1 MINTPFNQIIKVFVK
16 LFSKEEN
23 LKKCNIMKTLECN
36 LGKYRF
42 FSLIFWRVS
51 KVLYCEYI

>member
-16 LFSKEEN
+16 LFSKESN

-36 LGKYRF
+36 LGKFRF
-42 FSLIFWRVS
+42 FSWIL
-51 KVLYCEYI
+51 